1 MLRGGRAG
9 LRADARAR
17 AQAGRRA
24 AVDGRT
30 QAGQSAA
37 AQQAQ
42 KSK

>member
-1 MLRGGRAG
+1 MLRGGWLG
-9 LRADARAR
+9 VWADARAR
-17 AQAGRRA
+17 AQAGRHA